1 MDVPSKNRC
10 ITLKNSH
17 FSMAIRAEHRSE
29 FAASPS
35 LVTVTS
41 TYELKI
47 LEIDNKK
54 KQTDKQG
61 SIYSSIN

>member
-1 MDVPSKNRC
+1 MC
-10 ITLKNSH
+10 H
-17 FSMAIRAEHRSE
+17 FSMTICAKHRSE

-54 KQTDKQG
+54 KQTNKQAF
-61 SIYSSIN
+61 IHQLINRVMRGRGK

>member
-1 MDVPSKNRC
+1 MC
-10 ITLKNSH
+10 H
-17 FSMAIRAEHRSE
+17 FSMAICAKHRSE

-54 KQTDKQG
+54 KQTDKQA

>member
-1 MDVPSKNRC
+1 
-10 ITLKNSH
+10 
-17 FSMAIRAEHRSE
+17 MAIRAEHRSE
-29 FAASPS
+29 FAAIPS

-54 KQTDKQG
+54 KQQTNKQAF
-61 SIYSSIN
+61 IHQLINHVMRGRGK

>member
-1 MDVPSKNRC
+1 
-10 ITLKNSH
+10 
-17 FSMAIRAEHRSE
+17 MAIRVEHRSE
-29 FAASPS
+29 FAAIPS

-54 KQTDKQG
+54 KQQTNKQAF
-61 SIYSSIN
+61 IHQLINHVMRGRVK